1 VVRRLL
7 HSGAR
12 VRSLLLTPTR
22 LAGLRD
28 VLDGVEAPVY
38 LAPPEVVERAVG
50 YSFHRGAL
58 AAADRPVQPPLREL
72 LAGARLVAVAE
83 DVVDH
88 ENLGSIF
95 RNAAAFGVDALL
107 LSPRTCDPYYRRC
120 VRVSVGHV
128 LTLPHG
134 RLEPWPDGLASLAE
148 AGFTLAALTPDEDA
162 AAIEEWRP
170 GGPVALLLGTEGPGL
185 TEGAFAHAVARLR
198 IPMAPGVDSINVA
211 AASAVAFHELS
222 RHTGRPPCP

>member
-1 VVRRLL
+1 VRRLL
-7 HSGAR
+7 QSRAN

-22 LAGLRD
+22 LEGLRD
-28 VLDGVEAPVY
+28 LLDGVERPVY
-38 LAPPEVVERAVG
+38 LAPPAVVERAVG

-58 AAADRPVQPPLREL
+58 AAADRPAQPPLAEL
-72 LAGARLVAVAE
+72 LAGARVVAVVE

-134 RLEPWPDGLASLAE
+134 RLDPWPDGLQRLVD
-148 AGFTLAALTPDEDA
+148 AGFTVAALTPDLDA
-162 AAIEEWRP
+162 APIEGFRP
-170 GGPVALLLGTEGPGL
+170 RGPVALLLGTEGPGL
-185 TEGAFAHAVARLR
+185 TDGAFAHAPARVR
-198 IPMAPGVDSINVA
+198 IPMAAGVDSINVA
-211 AASAVAFHELS
+211 AASAVAFYELT
-222 RHTGRPPCP
+222 RKTARPTCH